1 MTDKRKRTSRAK
13 APVSAH
19 PAFPAIVALWFAAL
33 LGIGTL
39 VLPVVLLER
48 MAEASGLSSLFVA
61 AQAPLGM
68 TARIV
73 IALVAAAIGGLVGIA
88 IAARI
93 AASHKAGDQSSATS
107 ASAPFEG
114 QAAKRP
120 ISALEEL
127 GPDGIDADAADA
139 TPTDAESWIDDTE
152 QATPVADH
160 APFDD
165 SDRAPGHQ
173 PQDSEIEA
181 HWHSSTE
188 DALEETRAPLPVDE
202 EFPVEQVGEYREQ
215 GFGHAAIDDGQ
226 PGTAMP
232 GAAREPSIVELVER
246 FAKALQQHRETT
258 RLEQVRPPVGVSESD
273 EDETF
278 DGPAATAEEG
288 YSSLLAMT
296 GSGPSQ
302 RDAVRL
308 AGSGDEPVVPFPS
321 QRPDRAQTEGALRDA
336 LEKLQKLSGVA

>member
-1 MTDKRKRTSRAK
+1 
-13 APVSAH
+13 
-19 PAFPAIVALWFAAL
+19 
-33 LGIGTL
+33 
-39 VLPVVLLER
+39 
-48 MAEASGLSSLFVA
+48 MAQDFVA
-61 AQAPLGM
+61 MG
-68 TARIV
+68 
-73 IALVAAAIGGLVGIA
+73 AA
-88 IAARI
+88 
-93 AASHKAGDQSSATS
+93 
-107 ASAPFEG
+107 
-114 QAAKRP
+114 
-120 ISALEEL
+120 
-127 GPDGIDADAADA
+127 AADA
-139 TPTDAESWIDDTE
+139 TPTEVERWIDDTE

-181 HWHSSTE
+181 HWHSSPE

-202 EFPVEQVGEYREQ
+202 EFPVEQAGEYREQ

-258 RLEQVRPPVGVSESD
+258 RLEQVQPPVGVSESD

-296 GSGPSQ
+296 GSVPSQ
-302 RDAVRL
+302 RDAVRHDDVAQGQ
-308 AGSGDEPVVPFPS
+308 AGPVEGLHNQAAHPARRAFGGVMIVIE
-321 QRPDRAQTEGALRDA
+321 QCRPRVIERTLLR
-336 LEKLQKLSGVA
+336 QYS